1 MEEEIFGPL
10 LPIIVYDDF
19 NEAIDIIQSKS
30 KPLSLYLFSEDE
42 NTTNCV
48 LEELSFGGGAI
59 NDTLMHLA
67 NPNLPFGGVGASG
80 IGAYHG
86 KYSFDTFSHMKSY
99 IFKSTRLDSS
109 IIYPP
114 YKGKF
119 KYIRTFFKTYKNP
132 YNGSLYKCLHYRGIL
147 SITMNSRNQQIHLQ
161 VQYTDCQ

>member
-1 MEEEIFGPL
+1 MK
-10 LPIIVYDDF
+10 
-19 NEAIDIIQSKS
+19 IQR
-30 KPLSLYLFSEDE
+30 
-42 NTTNCV
+42 TV

-99 IFKSTRLDSS
+99 ILNLLDSIRVLS
-109 IIYPP
+109 IHLI
-114 YKGKF
+114 KVNSNILEHF
-119 KYIRTFFKTYKNP
+119 SKTYKTP
-132 YNGSLYKCLHYRGIL
+132 IMAHFTSVYIIGIL

>member
-119 KYIRTFFKTYKNP
+119 KYIRTFFKN
-132 YNGSLYKCLHYRGIL
+132 L
-147 SITMNSRNQQIHLQ
+147 
-161 VQYTDCQ
+161 

>member
-109 IIYPP
+109 IIYPLIKVNSNILERFSKLIKTP
-114 YKGKF
+114 IMAHF
-119 KYIRTFFKTYKNP
+119 TSVYIIGVF
-132 YNGSLYKCLHYRGIL
+132 L

>member
-1 MEEEIFGPL
+1 M
-10 LPIIVYDDF
+10 
-19 NEAIDIIQSKS
+19 
-30 KPLSLYLFSEDE
+30 
-42 NTTNCV
+42 

-80 IGAYHG
+80 IGEYHG

-109 IIYPP
+109 IIYPLI
-114 YKGKF
+114 KVNSNILEHF
-119 KYIRTFFKTYKNP
+119 SKTYKNP
-132 YNGSLYKCLHYRGIL
+132 YNGSLYKCLHYRVFL

-161 VQYTDCQ
+161 VRYTDCQ

>member
-99 IFKSTRLDSS
+99 ILNLLDSIRVLS
-109 IIYPP
+109 IHLI
-114 YKGKF
+114 KVNSNILEHF
-119 KYIRTFFKTYKNP
+119 SKTYKNP
-132 YNGSLYKCLHYRGIL
+132 YNGSLYKCLHYRGIFIYNDEFEK
-147 SITMNSRNQQIHLQ
+147 STNTPSGA
-161 VQYTDCQ
+161 VY

>member
-1 MEEEIFGPL
+1 MIFGGHTDENEQYIEPTILDGITPQSKIMEEEILVHYYPSSSTMIL
-10 LPIIVYDDF
+10 MK
-19 NEAIDIIQSKS
+19 AIDIIQSKS

-80 IGAYHG
+80 IGEYHG

-99 IFKSTRLDSS
+99 ILNLLD
-109 IIYPP
+109 
-114 YKGKF
+114 
-119 KYIRTFFKTYKNP
+119 
-132 YNGSLYKCLHYRGIL
+132 
-147 SITMNSRNQQIHLQ
+147 
-161 VQYTDCQ
+161 